1 MDSAYA
7 EIGPLAVELDEFRH
21 LKDHVDVFCNGEN
34 AVELLFVVT
43 GATRIV
49 ENRILGEKILLIPLI
64 YSDRQHASYYHAL
77 VLKLSKSLGVV
88 AVGHVHTGSSVKPSD
103 EDVATSVLIDRK
115 IGRPVYHVIMNEQA
129 EFEVYSNGEHLRQL
143 HKPASEN

>member
-7 EIGPLAVELDEFRH
+7 EIGPLAVKLEEFRH

-49 ENRILGEKILLIPLI
+49 GSRILGEKILLIPLI
-64 YSDRQHASYYHAL
+64 YSDRQQASYYHPL
-77 VLKLSKSLGVV
+77 VLKLSKSSGVV
-88 AVGHVHTGSSVKPSD
+88 AVGHVHTGMSVEPSD
-103 EDVATSVLIDRK
+103 EDVATSILIDRK
-115 IGRPVYHVIMNEQA
+115 IGRPVYHVIMNQQS
-129 EFEVYSNGEHLRQL
+129 EFEVYSNGEHLQQL
-143 HKPASEN
+143 HKPVGEN